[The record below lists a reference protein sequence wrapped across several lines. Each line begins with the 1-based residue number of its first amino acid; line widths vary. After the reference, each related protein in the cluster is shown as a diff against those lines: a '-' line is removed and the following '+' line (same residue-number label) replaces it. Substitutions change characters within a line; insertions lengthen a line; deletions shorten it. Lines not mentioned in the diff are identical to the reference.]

1 MNKQTE
7 LTGRDRQL
15 LEKIEEIVVNG
26 GGERREADSLY
37 GFCAHL
43 ASTVPQA
50 GDAFRQRLEARLVA
64 RVQQPQEVRT
74 LGTASQDKGEA
85 RSPSWLQRLAQG
97 VGRINQIFEG
107 GLTMKKGFA
116 LAALAALTIA
126 VSTALFVPSVRAQV
140 AAWLGFGFE
149 QQETLPPLLVKVLA
163 RAPWDTPEGTSF
175 EMFTFQIPEERWAQ
189 FEGSGFSTLQP
200 GTRIPLPNGN
210 TLSVPGYR
218 PEGYRWQG
226 VVPMQD
232 ALMALGFSPVASESG
247 AGGGSSLPP
256 YDSDIVNYLIG
267 GNRANQFLLLA
278 QFKGDLDPGL
288 LFQAYHVMSPA
299 KQSPTSVED
308 ATSNSPPEI
317 VPTPTPGTSFYAA
330 KTQVGLV
337 IQPAEE
343 QEGLVFLLGQ
353 GELHETTV
361 GETSAWW
368 YQGTWNAVGEWVE
381 DGTISLIWEQDGL
394 TYQLTGQELTL
405 GELVCVA
412 ESLR

>member
-1 MNKQTE
+1 MCQNDEMLDIERQSVGKDLWALADAIPYRKTFRTE
-7 LTGRDRQL
+7 LRRRLMAQAWALDA
-15 LEKIEEIVVNG
+15 EK
-26 GGERREADSLY
+26 
-37 GFCAHL
+37 
-43 ASTVPQA
+43 
-50 GDAFRQRLEARLVA
+50 
-64 RVQQPQEVRT
+64 EVRT
-74 LGTASQDKGEA
+74 LGITSQDKGEA
-85 RSPSWLQRLAQG
+85 RSPSWFQRLASG
-97 VGRINQIFEG
+97 VGRIRQIFQVRG

-116 LAALAALTIA
+116 LAAIAVLIIA
-126 VSTALFVPSVRAQV
+126 VSTVAFVPSVRAQV

-175 EMFTFQIPEERWAQ
+175 EMFTIEIIQDRWVFVKGA
-189 FEGSGFSTLQP
+189 EMNGFSIPDP
-200 GTRIPLPNGN
+200 GTQIHCPNGN
-210 TLSVPGYR
+210 ILPVPAYL

-226 VVPMQD
+226 V
-232 ALMALGFSPVASESG
+232 ALQSQRIKLVFLPLGSQSG
-247 AGGGSSLPP
+247 AGGGSPLPP

-267 GNRANQFLLLA
+267 GNRANQLLLLA
-278 QFKGDLDPGL
+278 QFKGDLDSGL
-288 LFQAYHVMSPA
+288 LFQAYHVVSPA

-343 QEGLVFLLGQ
+343 QEGLVFLVGP

-368 YQGTWNAVGEWVE
+368 YQGTWNAVGEWVG
-381 DGTISLIWEQDGL
+381 DGTISLIWEQGGL